1 MAGHSKWANI
11 RRHKEKQDAKKGK
24 VYTKLIRAITVSAK
38 FGADPNDNAMLRNAI
53 DKALAAN
60 MTRDVI
66 DRAIKR
72 GSGAAAGDGMEE
84 VRYEGYGPYGIAI
97 ILECLTNNRNRT
109 IGEIRHTF
117 NKYGGNIGTDG
128 SVAYLFNKLGK
139 VLLGPEVPEA
149 LVTEIAI
156 EANAEDIV
164 TNANGGM
171 TIVIA
176 PELLGAL
183 QDTMKKYDLLPQ
195 QIDIAMIAQNFIDIT
210 DPEAAQQ
217 ICNLLDSL
225 EDLDDVQELYSNVT
239 FSALN

>member
-24 VYTKLIRAITVSAK
+24 VYTKLIRAIAVSAK
-38 FGADPNDNAMLRNAI
+38 FGVDPNDNAMLRHAI

-72 GSGAAAGDGMEE
+72 GSGVAAGDGLEE

-109 IGEIRHTF
+109 IGEIRHIF

-139 VLLGPEVPEA
+139 VLFGPAVSES

-156 EANAEDIV
+156 DANAEDIV
-164 TNANGGM
+164 THANGGM

-176 PELLGAL
+176 PESLSLLQEKMQNYAL
-183 QDTMKKYDLLPQ
+183 VPQ
-195 QIDIAMIAQNFIDIT
+195 QIDIAMIAKNFIDIT
-210 DPEAAQQ
+210 DPEVAQQ
-217 ICNLLDSL
+217 ICNLLDNL

-239 FSALN
+239 FNVIN